1 SEIQSTAWQTKPV
14 QDQGGVIR
22 ITFNDKDAQGQN
34 TYLDI
39 NIPASSIN
47 VTTEEKDS
55 EKYHITYPHLNV
67 ERPDS
72 GQNTGSVNPTIPA
85 DMPNDEVS
93 NYRIGT
99 FTAPTGVTV
108 DVDQTTGKVTETVD
122 SNAQLGSFNVPVV
135 VTFKDGS
142 SKIVNVPASVTG
154 MDHEHNT
161 YYGDQT
167 MTSFTAPVAS
177 VHKTSVD

>member
-1 SEIQSTAWQTKPV
+1 M
-14 QDQGGVIR
+14 
-22 ITFNDKDAQGQN
+22 
-34 TYLDI
+34 
-39 NIPASSIN
+39 
-47 VTTEEKDS
+47 
-55 EKYHITYPHLNV
+55 NV

-154 MDHEHNT
+154 MDRSS
-161 YYGDQT
+161 
-167 MTSFTAPVAS
+167 TSF
-177 VHKTSVD
+177 